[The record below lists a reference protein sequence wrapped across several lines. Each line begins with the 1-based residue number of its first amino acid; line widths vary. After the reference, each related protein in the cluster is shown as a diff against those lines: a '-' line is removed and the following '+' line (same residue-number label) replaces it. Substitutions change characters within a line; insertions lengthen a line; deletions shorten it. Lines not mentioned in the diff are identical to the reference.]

1 MERSLST
8 RRGTVILTVLMAVSK
23 FKALAFRARARRA
36 KTKYRK
42 QIESDDRRWGGRRL
56 KLSGRAAI
64 PIPVGTNH
72 FPLSFFSFLKVHIQS
87 SRNLWFIRIRNSR
100 SFYGTYIRFRFS
112 SRTSST

>member
-1 MERSLST
+1 MEQSLST
-8 RRGTVILTVLMAVSK
+8 RRGTVILTVLVAVSK

-64 PIPVGTNH
+64 PIPVGMKL
-72 FPLSFFSFLKVHIQS
+72 FILGGLSHS
-87 SRNLWFIRIRNSR
+87 
-100 SFYGTYIRFRFS
+100 
-112 SRTSST
+112 

>member
-1 MERSLST
+1 MEQSLST
-8 RRGTVILTVLMAVSK
+8 RRGTVILTVLVAVSK

-64 PIPVGTNH
+64 PIPVGMKL
-72 FPLSFFSFLKVHIQS
+72 FILGGFSHL
-87 SRNLWFIRIRNSR
+87 
-100 SFYGTYIRFRFS
+100 
-112 SRTSST
+112 

>member
-1 MERSLST
+1 MNMERSLST

-64 PIPVGTNH
+64 PIPMGILI
-72 FPLSFFSFLKVHIQS
+72 LSPIS
-87 SRNLWFIRIRNSR
+87 SIKSDLLV
-100 SFYGTYIRFRFS
+100 
-112 SRTSST
+112 